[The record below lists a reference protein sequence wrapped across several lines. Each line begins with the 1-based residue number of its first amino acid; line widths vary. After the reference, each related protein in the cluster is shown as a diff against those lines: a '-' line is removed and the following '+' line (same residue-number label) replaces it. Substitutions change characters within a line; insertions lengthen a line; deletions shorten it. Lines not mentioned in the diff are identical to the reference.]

1 MQAKPIDPKV
11 AERAIVMQVLRDDH
25 DEHWTRTELEREAS
39 DHDPP
44 AIHRALRQLRAED
57 VVLLEGDQIRAS
69 RCAHYLDTLDLLAI

>member
-25 DEHWTRTELEREAS
+25 HEHWTRTELEDAAS
-39 DHDPP
+39 DYKSS
-44 AIHRALRQLRAED
+44 AISEALRRLGAEE

-69 RCAHYLDTLDLLAI
+69 RCARYLDTLDLLAI